1 MLIELC
7 TVLINHFNYLSPET
21 CCENYIPFQQ
31 TFQTFTII
39 FSIFIHI
46 PTNIEHKYVELY
58 ETSGIENGKYELLM
72 HHVFA
77 FARTINFANRKF
89 N

>member
-1 MLIELC
+1 MKIISLF
-7 TVLINHFNYLSPET
+7 NKHFKHSQLYFLYL
-21 CCENYIPFQQ
+21 YIY
-31 TFQTFTII
+31 IV
-39 FSIFIHI
+39 